1 MKTITVSGRSKTLND
16 LLKKARQTDL
26 ILESPGGE
34 QFMLVRVRDS
44 LAFYVGESEDF
55 EAEVAATRKN
65 KRFMKF
71 LEKRAAK
78 AKGHKGT
85 PLAEVK
91 RQMGL

>member
-26 ILESPGGE
+26 ILESPEGE
-34 QFMLVRVRDS
+34 QFMLARVRDS
-44 LAFYVGESEDF
+44 LAFYVGESENF
-55 EAEVAATRKN
+55 EEEVAATRKN
-65 KRFMKF
+65 KKFMKF

-78 AKGHKGT
+78 AKGRKGT